1 MSEASVSRV
10 ALLERHQVLLT
21 RDCEC
26 WGLESP
32 GPMRAC
38 VACRGVGFRP
48 KTLEELLEEL
58 DSWVLVQTPADY
70 PDVVIVIDMAPP
82 IYAETPWMAAAL
94 AVVKSKS
101 HGGETM
107 TTDDDRRAAD
117 ELERAGGAGAQEVAR
132 DVRED
137 AAERDKRDRELG
149 REGRD
154 GEGH

>member
-26 WGLESP
+26 WDSGYQAVL
-32 GPMRAC
+32 AC
-38 VACRGVGFRP
+38 VACHGVGFRP

-101 HGGETM
+101 HGGEAM
-107 TTDDDRRAAD
+107 GVPEEQLEKQRQ
-117 ELERAGGAGAQEVAR
+117 ELEAALERDVQRLRERQAAQE
-132 DVRED
+132 
-137 AAERDKRDRELG
+137 AERLRRQQEEQK
-149 REGRD
+149 
-154 GEGH
+154 